1 MIFLYFCMICFVH
14 HGYIIIQFSARIF
27 NKIFCQA
34 DFPLYPINQKT
45 CWVQL
50 WIRTCENVGLKL
62 PGFRAPASNQEKL
75 EVGDMNDRGS
85 ARRRYTLWQAG
96 WSPGQSQ
103 TQVILL
109 LTLILKLLFC
119 CSMVTW
125 SEFWSNTE
133 SSKGTKGRA
142 LLPNRVI
149 FWETNPNGLWPPPSF
164 WKLISK
170 FVSKNPC
177 LKPCTKVQNLQFKFL
192 DKKWPPPPLWNF
204 SENSSD
210 LVVWPVPM
218 RHHWVYRF

>member
-1 MIFLYFCMICFVH
+1 MIF
-14 HGYIIIQFSARIF
+14 YIFAWFASSTMDTLSSIFQRKFSTRFFAKQIFHFIQSSKKRVES
-27 NKIFCQA
+27 N
-34 DFPLYPINQKT
+34 Y
-45 CWVQL
+45 
-50 WIRTCENVGLKL
+50 ESGLKML
-62 PGFRAPASNQEKL
+62 VWNCQLSKLQLQKKRNLRCIL

-142 LLPNRVI
+142 RLPNRMN
-149 FWETNPNGLWPPPSF
+149 FWKKSKLPLTPPPSF
-164 WKLISK
+164 LVNYIA
-170 FVSKNPC
+170 
-177 LKPCTKVQNLQFKFL
+177 NLL
-192 DKKWPPPPLWNF
+192 
-204 SENSSD
+204 
-210 LVVWPVPM
+210 
-218 RHHWVYRF
+218 

>member
-1 MIFLYFCMICFVH
+1 MIFLYFCMICSV
-14 HGYIIIQFSARIF
+14 YIIIHFSARIF

-34 DFPLYPINQKT
+34 YFPLYPHQKT

-50 WIRTCENVGLKL
+50 WIRTGENVGLKL
-62 PGFRAPASNQEKL
+62 PGFQAPASNQEKL

-85 ARRRYTLWQAG
+85 ARRRYTLWPAG

-142 LLPNRVI
+142 RLPNRMI
-149 FWETNPNGLWPPPSF
+149 FWKNLTPPPSF
-164 WKLISK
+164 W
-170 FVSKNPC
+170 
-177 LKPCTKVQNLQFKFL
+177 
-192 DKKWPPPPLWNF
+192 
-204 SENSSD
+204 
-210 LVVWPVPM
+210 
-218 RHHWVYRF
+218 

>member
-1 MIFLYFCMICFVH
+1 MIF
-14 HGYIIIQFSARIF
+14 YIFAWFASSTMDTLSSIFQRKFSTRFFAKQIFHFIQST
-27 NKIFCQA
+27 K
-34 DFPLYPINQKT
+34 KT

-50 WIRTCENVGLKL
+50 WIRTGENVGLKL
-62 PGFRAPASNQEKL
+62 PVFQAPASNQEKL

-85 ARRRYTLWQAG
+85 ARRRYTLWPAG

-142 LLPNRVI
+142 RLPNRMN
-149 FWETNPNGLWPPPSF
+149 FWKKNPNGL
-164 WKLISK
+164 
-170 FVSKNPC
+170 
-177 LKPCTKVQNLQFKFL
+177 
-192 DKKWPPPPLWNF
+192 
-204 SENSSD
+204 
-210 LVVWPVPM
+210 
-218 RHHWVYRF
+218 